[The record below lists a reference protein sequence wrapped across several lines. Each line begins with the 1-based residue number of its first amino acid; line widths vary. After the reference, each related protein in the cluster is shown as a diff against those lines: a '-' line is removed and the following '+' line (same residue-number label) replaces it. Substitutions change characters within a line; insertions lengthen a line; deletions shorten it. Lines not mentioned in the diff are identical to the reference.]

1 MPIWK
6 PIVVLL
12 HTETYWHRN
21 YRSKQT
27 PADGEIIIETN
38 DDDGRFTFLSG
49 LQSGYNLSSGII
61 FCKIIIGFHGQILL
75 KWSFQGRKIEFLST
89 IFSQLRL
96 LMILNTSVRDQQ
108 LYYSRKKSKK
118 WSQLKCPTSE

>member
-75 KWSFQGRKIEFLST
+75 KWSFQGRKIFVNHFFTVEALDDPKHKCSWPT
-89 IFSQLRL
+89 TLLFSQK
-96 LMILNTSVRDQQ
+96 I
-108 LYYSRKKSKK
+108 
-118 WSQLKCPTSE
+118 

>member
-21 YRSKQT
+21 YRSTHTQT

-38 DDDGRFTFLSG
+38 DDDGRYTFLSG

-75 KWSFQGRKIEFLST
+75 K
-89 IFSQLRL
+89 
-96 LMILNTSVRDQQ
+96 
-108 LYYSRKKSKK
+108 
-118 WSQLKCPTSE
+118 